1 MDDFDHESVWYR
13 GGLPAWKELD
23 LPDGLSRPLEI
34 AMNGQRGPDGSKYI
48 AAVKSLGWFEAFEQI
63 IANAIELLGGVPL
76 QESCE

>member
-1 MDDFDHESVWYR
+1 
-13 GGLPAWKELD
+13 
-23 LPDGLSRPLEI
+23 
-34 AMNGQRGPDGSKYI
+34 MNGQRGPDGSKYI